1 MCCIRSRL
9 ANLSKSRKRMDR
21 RALVVLGTNVK
32 PFDNTEI
39 SMGDKVWLER
49 LTICLERSRIFLP
62 VLPGLCRDRGLLRER
77 LGLEKAQGREG
88 AATRA

>member
-1 MCCIRSRL
+1 MRRPRTGNIEGILPVFPRRISKKCCIRSRL

-49 LTICLERSRIFLP
+49 LTICLERSRIF
-62 VLPGLCRDRGLLRER
+62 
-77 LGLEKAQGREG
+77 
-88 AATRA
+88 